1 MPEPGP
7 IVGTSPIRKEGLA
20 KVTGRAQYV
29 DDITLPGIWYGAT
42 VRSTI
47 ARGRITSITFDPAID
62 WSQFTIVTAADIPGE
77 NTIVHLTKDHPC
89 LAAEFIN
96 HPAEP
101 ILLLAHPDKTVL
113 HAAVE
118 AVHIAYEE
126 LPGVFSIEDSEAGAA
141 GDPAKVI
148 WHGDDPK
155 HQGPRQSSIAG
166 VAHHSPNTFKT
177 FLMQK
182 SSPEEI
188 RAAFAAADFI
198 VEEEYR
204 TGAQEQLYIENNG
217 VIAEVFRAPDAT
229 LDSVTVSGSMQCPF
243 YLVHALELVFNLPA
257 EKCRVIQT
265 ETGGAFGGKE
275 DFPSVIGSHAALL
288 AFKSGHPVKICYDRA
303 EDLIVTTKRHPS
315 RTRHRTAVSR
325 DGKLLAGEIEIA
337 IDGGAYATLSPVVL
351 SRATI
356 HAPGPYNWPHI
367 TVRAK
372 AMATNVAPHG
382 AFRGFGAPQS
392 LFALER
398 HMDKIAHTIGL
409 SPEEFRRRNFLSTG
423 MHTATGQHL
432 SDPVDMQGLLTRAL
446 KESNYHAKRAEFDHT
461 NPTSTI
467 KRGIGFAA
475 FMHGS
480 GFTGSGERRL
490 NSLVQIDITAEGH
503 PRILVSS
510 TEFGQGT
517 NTILCQVAAQALRI
531 PYEEVL
537 IAQPDTSLVPN
548 SGPTVASR
556 TAMIVGKLVESA
568 SESLLATLGLSSPSD
583 PLSSSTATLSSRS
596 APSLS
601 SRSAPLLSSSRSAP
615 LLSSRSAPLL
625 SSRSAAE
632 GSASSPATDLPAYT
646 PADFKRAAL
655 AYLAEHGSL
664 IAEARY
670 EAPGNIF
677 WDDDQYKGDA
687 YPTYAWAVY
696 VAEVTVD
703 TLTYIAEVKDFHAL
717 QEVGKVIHP
726 ILAAGQIEGGIA
738 QGIGYA
744 LYEKCVYVDGL
755 MRNNQMTNYIMPTSA
770 DLPPIH
776 VYFEE
781 TPSIHGPSGAKGI
794 GELPMDG
801 PAPAIL
807 NAIEHATGIAFTE
820 IPLLPEDIFERMTRT
835 PVGTPGGGT
844 EDLNPAID
852 RDTRVEAT
860 A

>member
-29 DDITLPGIWYGAT
+29 DDITLPGMWHGAT

-47 ARGRITSITFDPAID
+47 ARGRIKTIKYDPAID
-62 WSQFTIVTAADIPGE
+62 WSQFTVVTAADIPGE
-77 NTIVHLTKDHPC
+77 NTIIHLTKDHVC

-101 ILLLAHPDKTVL
+101 ILLLAHPDKAAL

-118 AVHIAYEE
+118 GVHIEYEE
-126 LPGVFSIEDSEAGAA
+126 LPGVFTIEDSELGAE
-141 GDPAKVI
+141 GDATKVV
-148 WHGDDPK
+148 WDHPGHG
-155 HQGPRQSSIAG
+155 GT
-166 VAHHSPNTFKT
+166 PNTFKT

-182 SSPEEI
+182 SAQEEMD
-188 RAAFAAADFI
+188 AAFAAADFV
-198 VEEEYR
+198 VEGEYR

-217 VIAEVFRAPDAT
+217 VIAEAFRAADGG
-229 LDSVTVSGSMQCPF
+229 LESVTVSGSMQCPY

-288 AFKSGHPVKICYDRA
+288 AMKSGHPVKICYDRA
-303 EDLIVTTKRHPS
+303 EDLIGTTKRHPS
-315 RTRHRTAVSR
+315 RTRHRTAVSKE
-325 DGKLLAGEIEIA
+325 GKLLAGEIEVA
-337 IDGGAYATLSPVVL
+337 LDGGAYATLSAVVL

-356 HAPGPYNWPHI
+356 HAPGPYHWPHI
-367 TVRAK
+367 AVRAK
-372 AMATNVAPHG
+372 AMATNIAPHG

-398 HMDKIAHTIGL
+398 HMDKIARVVGL
-409 SPEEFRRRNFLSTG
+409 TPEELRRRNFLATD

-432 SDPVDMQGLLTRAL
+432 SDPVDMQHLLTRAL
-446 KESNYHAKRAEFDHT
+446 KESDYHAKRAEFDRT
-461 NPTSTI
+461 NPGSVI
-467 KRGIGFAA
+467 KRGIGFAS

-490 NSLVQIDITAEGH
+490 NSLVEIEVTPEGR

-517 NTILCQVAAQALRI
+517 NTILSQVCAQTLRI

-537 IAQPDTSLVPN
+537 VAQPDTAVVPN

-556 TAMIVGKLVESA
+556 TAMIVGKLVERA
-568 SESLLATLGLSSPSD
+568 SESLLGVLAPYLSNPGVTAD
-583 PLSSSTATLSSRS
+583 FDYSTAC
-596 APSLS
+596 
-601 SRSAPLLSSSRSAP
+601 
-615 LLSSRSAPLL
+615 
-625 SSRSAAE
+625 E
-632 GSASSPATDLPAYT
+632 VPANYT
-646 PADFKRAAL
+646 PEDFKRAAL
-655 AYLAEHGSL
+655 AYLAQRGRLVSS
-664 IAEARY
+664 ARY

-677 WDDDQYKGDA
+677 WDDDKYKGDA

-696 VAEVTVD
+696 VAEVAVD
-703 TLTYIAEVKDFHAL
+703 TRTYIAEVKDFHAL

-726 ILAAGQIEGGIA
+726 VLAKGQIEGGVA

-755 MRNNQMTNYIMPTSA
+755 IRNNQMTNYIMPTSA

-776 VYFEE
+776 VHFEE
-781 TPSIHGPSGAKGI
+781 TPSIHGPGGAKGI

-820 IPLLPEDIFERMTRT
+820 IPLLPEDIFERMTRSDGSGSEGLNAA
-835 PVGTPGGGT
+835 V
-844 EDLNPAID
+844 DL
-852 RDTRVEAT
+852 DTRTETTEVSA
-860 A
+860 